1 MLRGV
6 GYNILQEVGGKVTV
20 IEARKTCIH
29 VFIYQQFTDYHPRGR

>member
-6 GYNILQEVGGKVTV
+6 GNNILQKVGGKVTV
-20 IEARKTCIH
+20 VEAHKTFIH